1 MSWELEFNQLCN
13 DNAIE
18 PVLDGNKFLLVV
30 PKMPSKEV
38 QEKIRAV
45 VPDTINFEY
54 TEGPKV
60 VTTAGLRSLFANAGA
75 QEATV
80 QIDKHSLTITIKS
93 ESPVLTEQDSQVWPL
108 VRQFL
113 LADKFVEGWKILVND
128 TVMSEYDR
136 QLATTL
142 ASQTRPERD
151 RGFTS
156 DDLLNLRIAL
166 ATSQDVNDFI
176 NSL

>member
-1 MSWELEFNQLCN
+1 MSWELEFNQLCSE
-13 DNAIE
+13 NAIE
-18 PVLDGNKFLLVV
+18 PILDGNKFLLVV
-30 PKMPSKEV
+30 PKIPSEEV
-38 QEKIRAV
+38 QRKIRAV
-45 VPDTINFEY
+45 VPETINFEY
-54 TEGPKV
+54 SEGPKM

-75 QEATV
+75 QEAMV
-80 QIDKHSLTITIKS
+80 QIDKHSLLITIKS
-93 ESPVLTEQDSQVWPL
+93 ESPLLTEQDSQVWPL

-128 TVMSEYDR
+128 TVMSEYNR

-156 DDLLNLRIAL
+156 DDILNLRITL
-166 ATSQDVNDFI
+166 ENCKSVDEFI